1 MYIKHQHLFVLL
13 FSPHD
18 INVDSRLLFVKVRP
32 SQRLDFC
39 RTMGGLFDETSF
51 ANLTVT
57 NLKIQ
62 SLGKTA
68 LFSLNL
74 M

>member
-1 MYIKHQHLFVLL
+1 
-13 FSPHD
+13 
-18 INVDSRLLFVKVRP
+18 
-32 SQRLDFC
+32 
-39 RTMGGLFDETSF
+39 MGGLFDETSF

-74 M
+74 MWLRNFMQNGFNVFMFQFEF